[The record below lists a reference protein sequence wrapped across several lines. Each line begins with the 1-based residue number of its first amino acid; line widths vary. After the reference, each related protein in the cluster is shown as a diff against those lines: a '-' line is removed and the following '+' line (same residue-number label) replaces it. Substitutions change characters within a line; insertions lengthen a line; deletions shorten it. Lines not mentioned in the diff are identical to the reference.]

1 MDNVDIFYLHLCTE
15 REDLGWGYGKE
26 RNTPNSSNE
35 CTPLETFLQLMLS
48 LRPMYFCFRFLI
60 MEETRVA
67 EFSAKKAFRTNFEKC
82 LKPESRTTRNR
93 EKLRLIDLSGAF
105 LVLGI
110 GVTLSSLIFLGE
122 IFIWKKNS
130 TRTTVNNR

>member
-1 MDNVDIFYLHLCTE
+1 
-15 REDLGWGYGKE
+15 
-26 RNTPNSSNE
+26 
-35 CTPLETFLQLMLS
+35 
-48 LRPMYFCFRFLI
+48 

-82 LKPESRTTRNR
+82 LKPESKTTRNR

-110 GVTLSSLIFLGE
+110 GVTLSSLIFLCE
-122 IFIWKKNS
+122 IIIWKKSS